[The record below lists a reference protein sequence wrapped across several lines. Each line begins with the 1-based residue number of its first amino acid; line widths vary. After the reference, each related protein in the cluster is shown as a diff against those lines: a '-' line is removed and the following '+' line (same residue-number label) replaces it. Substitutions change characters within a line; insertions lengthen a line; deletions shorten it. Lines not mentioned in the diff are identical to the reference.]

1 MGFSDKLKDLEKRKA
16 DLVARE
22 KELSSERTAAL
33 RRLPSDFG
41 FSTLE
46 AFVGALREAHRGS
59 GKGRGPGRP
68 PARPERRRRAKITEE
83 TRAAVRKLVESD
95 KTGAAIAK
103 ELKISLPSV
112 QNIKK
117 SLGLVKARAKSGS

>member
-1 MGFSDKLKDLEKRKA
+1 
-16 DLVARE
+16 
-22 KELSSERTAAL
+22 
-33 RRLPSDFG
+33 
-41 FSTLE
+41 
-46 AFVGALREAHRGS
+46 LREAHRGS

-68 PARPERRRRAKITEE
+68 PGSPGRRRRAKITEE
-83 TRAAVRKLVESD
+83 TRAAVRKLVESN

-117 SLGLVKARAKSGS
+117 SLGLVKARAKSGT

>member
-1 MGFSDKLKDLEKRKA
+1 MGISDKLKDLEKRKA
-16 DLVARE
+16 ELIERE
-22 KELSSERTAAL
+22 KALSAERTAAL

-46 AFVGALREAHRGS
+46 ELVGALREAHRDA
-59 GKGRGPGRP
+59 GKRRGPGRP
-68 PARPERRRRAKITEE
+68 AGRPGRRRRAKITEE
-83 TRAAVRKLVESD
+83 TRNAVRKLVESK

-117 SLGLVKARAKSGS
+117 SLGLVKARPKSGS

>member
-1 MGFSDKLKDLEKRKA
+1 MGISDKLKDLEKRKA
-16 DLVARE
+16 ELLERE
-22 KELSSERTAAL
+22 KALSAERTAAL

-46 AFVGALREAHRGS
+46 ELVGALREAHRDA
-59 GKGRGPGRP
+59 GKRRGPGRP
-68 PARPERRRRAKITEE
+68 AGRPGRRRRAKITEE
-83 TRAAVRKLVESD
+83 TRNAVRKLVESN

-103 ELKISLPSV
+103 ELNISLPSV

-117 SLGLVKARAKSGS
+117 SLGLVKARPKSGS